1 MQAAAA
7 SSAGRGDEMPPR
19 HGLDGEIVVRAGP
32 RAECESWAPW
42 PRTAHVTQGAYQG
55 SGPGPGPRA
64 GGGVAWPPRVMR
76 ALPDTAALPPAAW
89 AAPSRPATSPAQAP
103 GPAGEPRAQAA
114 AWLAS
119 ADQYL
124 DEVAG
129 ATRLCRA
136 RVRRLYDAC
145 VRSAAAHPGDTDLW
159 AHKYRPVAAGD
170 VLGNTDHAARLLQW
184 LREWGMRAPSSPSPV
199 KRRRGRGRPRAG
211 MVVDSESDSDSDF
224 APTLRMR
231 RGRGR
236 GRGRGGD
243 SSDDEHLGM

>member
-1 MQAAAA
+1 MQAAA
-7 SSAGRGDEMPPR
+7 SSAGRGDEVRAR
-19 HGLDGEIVVRAGP
+19 HALDGEIVVRAGP

-42 PRTAHVTQGAYQG
+42 PRTAHVTQGTYQ
-55 SGPGPGPRA
+55 GPGPRVGA
-64 GGGVAWPPRVMR
+64 GAGVAWPPRVMR

-89 AAPSRPATSPAQAP
+89 AAPSRPATSSAPAPA
-103 GPAGEPRAQAA
+103 AGEPRAQAA

-129 ATRLCRA
+129 ATGLCRA
-136 RVRRLYDAC
+136 RVGRLHDAC
-145 VRSAAAHPGDTDLW
+145 VRSAAAHAHAHPHPGDTDLW
-159 AHKYRPVAAGD
+159 AHKYRPVVAGD

-199 KRRRGRGRPRAG
+199 KRRRGRGRGRPRGG

-224 APTLRMR
+224 APALRMR
-231 RGRGR
+231 
-236 GRGRGGD
+236 RGRGGD